1 MGDIF
6 FGWGMV
12 VRREERHAARLAE
25 MLTEVC
31 HRLTGRT
38 GTGDWQLRELLEDL
52 KQPLRL
58 KKRKIDAGEI
68 SVGCK
73 CEKNT

>member
-1 MGDIF
+1 M
-6 FGWGMV
+6 
-12 VRREERHAARLAE
+12 VRREERHEARLAE

-52 KQPLRL
+52 KQRPRL
-58 KKRKIDAGEI
+58 EKKKRCWGNKRRLQIREKYIKIVLYPF
-68 SVGCK
+68 SSF
-73 CEKNT
+73 

>member
-1 MGDIF
+1 M
-6 FGWGMV
+6 

-52 KQPLRL
+52 KQRPGVE
-58 KKRKIDAGEI
+58 KRKIDVGE
-68 SVGCK
+68 K
-73 CEKNT
+73 A